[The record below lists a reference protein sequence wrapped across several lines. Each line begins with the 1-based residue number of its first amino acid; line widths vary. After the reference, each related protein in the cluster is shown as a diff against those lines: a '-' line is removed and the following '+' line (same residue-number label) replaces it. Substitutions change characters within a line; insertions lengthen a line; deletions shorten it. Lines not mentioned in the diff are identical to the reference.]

1 MHMNPNDCSIFC
13 ERLLERG
20 RFEQVSV
27 SSLRLDRVCQ
37 NVLDRASIVTS
48 LRGRPLQYT
57 QDDHGAALLDS
68 VQNPIMAYL
77 PRGNDHVAIVSG
89 VFTYLRLL
97 EQQTTSKPVEAVL
110 VFLLHN
116 PPKPDIRELLVLHEL
131 TRSLLRQCF
140 THSSSTIADYL
151 YAWFDCSHESSLF
164 SMEKWQILFP
174 QLPTKTDLC
183 HWLTLS
189 SKTFIP
195 RGGHRNEPV

>member
-1 MHMNPNDCSIFC
+1 MHMKPNDYSIFC

-97 EQQTTSKPVEAVL
+97 EQQTTK
-110 VFLLHN
+110 
-116 PPKPDIRELLVLHEL
+116 
-131 TRSLLRQCF
+131 
-140 THSSSTIADYL
+140 
-151 YAWFDCSHESSLF
+151 
-164 SMEKWQILFP
+164 
-174 QLPTKTDLC
+174 
-183 HWLTLS
+183 
-189 SKTFIP
+189 
-195 RGGHRNEPV
+195 